1 MRTVVLNDTSDWHA
15 GSAAASGELLELLEQ
30 AGHQVVGKLET
41 HTPRLYQT
49 GRDLLERLAPGLI
62 VVHGEGTMNH
72 DSETATTLLSLAAQW
87 KATGSAV
94 FLVNAL
100 WQGMAGRWARLVGGF
115 DRVFARDPQ
124 SARLLEAE
132 GVEVRG
138 VRVDLS
144 VNYAENL
151 EEGLGMLPEREGWAY
166 GDGVTGRRLPWIPP
180 GARRV
185 SLRELSWMAAIRALR
200 TRSIYFT
207 GEHHGAI
214 AAALAGIPFA
224 AMDPATHKLRAL
236 FDWAGTTGI
245 PLARD
250 AGELEA
256 AARWAFTPDGRR
268 EQDRFAAWLRLE
280 APRLSSDE
288 LEI

>member
-1 MRTVVLNDTSDWHA
+1 VRTVVLNDTSDWHA
-15 GSAAASGELLELLEQ
+15 GSAAATGELLELLEQ
-30 AGHQVVGKLET
+30 AGHQIVGKLET
-41 HTPRLYQT
+41 HQPHLYQS
-49 GRDLLERLAPGLI
+49 GKDLLERLAPGLI

-72 DSETATTLLSLAAQW
+72 NAETATILLGLAAQW
-87 KATGSAV
+87 KATGAAV

-100 WQGMAGRWARLVGGF
+100 WQGMAGKWARLVGGF
-115 DRVFARDPQ
+115 DRVFTRDPE

-132 GVEVRG
+132 GVEVLG

-144 VNYAENL
+144 VNVAENL
-151 EEGLGMLPEREGWAY
+151 EEGLGMLPERFVWTY
-166 GDGVTGRRLPWIPP
+166 GDCVTGRPLPWIPP
-180 GARRV
+180 GARPV
-185 SLRELSWMAAIRALR
+185 SLRKLGWMAAIRAIR
-200 TRSIYFT
+200 MSEIYFT

-214 AAALAGIPFA
+214 AAALAGVPFA
-224 AMDPATHKLRAL
+224 AMEPGTHKLREL
-236 FDWAGTTGI
+236 FKWAGTPGI
-245 PLARD
+245 PLARH
-250 AGELEA
+250 AGELEE